1 MIRPLRDL
9 IVIKPCSPV
18 GMVDMLYVT
27 NITKSAANQT
37 FHYAKVLAHGPKV
50 VLAFEGTTVLVS
62 EFAGEEIQL
71 DGEKVWT
78 VRERDI
84 IGVVDESSLLD
95 SLSRFKVS

>member
-18 GMVDMLYVT
+18 GMVDMLYVAEV
-27 NITKSAANQT
+27 TKSTKNQT
-37 FHYAKVLAHGPKV
+37 FHYAKVLAHGKDV
-50 VLAFEGTTVLVS
+50 VLAFTGQTVLVS
-62 EFAGEEIQL
+62 EYAGEPVEI

-84 IGVVDESSLLD
+84 VGVVAL
-95 SLSRFKVS
+95 